1 MDEDRTK
8 LLNYCMSYVEDM
20 YLKVIRIDFKDGSF
34 EVCKLKDGVQIPN
47 VKTITEWV
55 EYEVSQGIIHPD
67 DVNKF
72 KSFADMENMRKWI
85 AGTDKKIYC
94 SYRRK
99 NIKGDFIHISM
110 CVIRDRENYSENH
123 EYGILYVKD
132 INSIYETEYE
142 CIIEDLGTTDNFT
155 KLFNRL
161 AYQRDINKYKGGNVG
176 VIFADINGLK
186 YINDTTKSHKAGD
199 KLILDFANLLKSA
212 FPDYKA
218 YHISGDEFIVI
229 AFDVSLRNFLQRV
242 LGWHR
247 WLWEQDNPP
256 IASVGYSLDSNVINI
271 DDLVADA
278 ENAMYVDKQIFYSR
292 YPQYKRSDVIKIP

>member
-1 MDEDRTK
+1 MDVERTN
-8 LLNYCMSYVEDM
+8 LLNYCMGYVEER
-20 YLKVIRIDFKDGSF
+20 YLKVIRVNFTDGSF
-34 EVCKLKDGVQIPN
+34 EICKAEEGEVAPPIE
-47 VKTITEWV
+47 TIGEWL
-55 EYEVSQGIIHPD
+55 EGFSRSSKIHPD
-67 DVNKF
+67 DVAKF
-72 KSFADMENMRKWI
+72 KNFADVENLKQRI
-85 AGTDKKIYC
+85 AETDRGVYC
-94 SYRRK
+94 SYRRVGSEG
-99 NIKGDFIHISM
+99 NFIHISM
-110 CVIRDRENYSENH
+110 CVIRDKEYYNEDH
-123 EYGILYVKD
+123 EYGIIFVKD

-142 CIIEDLGTTDNFT
+142 CILEDLGTKDDFT
-155 KLFNRL
+155 KLLNRL
-161 AYQRDINKYKGGNVG
+161 AYQRDINKYKGGSVG

-218 YHISGDEFIVI
+218 YHISGDEFIII

-271 DDLVADA
+271 DELVVDA

-292 YPQYKRSDVIKIP
+292 YPQYKRK